1 MVFANPSY
9 LWALWG
15 LLVPLAIHL
24 WSKKEAKTVKIGSI
38 QLLDESNS
46 RQSSSLQL
54 NEWFLLLLRM
64 LVITLTVML
73 MAGPQW
79 RTHKNRDLV
88 TYVVEPSLV
97 GHHTLDKV
105 LDSLNET
112 SEVLLLKNGFPEW
125 EMEMEPLGTATPNY
139 WQLVQKMD
147 SLPSDS
153 IVVFSH
159 ARVQGFR
166 SARPTTHKKINWV
179 VMEPENFGDTPLIA
193 LGNGQ
198 EMELVSMVGDGQ
210 NNLFKKQ
217 KLTNGFS
224 LTENKDSLRLEVDN
238 GTKTIDHTVLSPI
251 EVALYSDTE
260 TEAEKKYIEASLA
273 ALSNYLQRDINIQ
286 TFEDG
291 EQPDGSSA
299 DLNIWLRSDSSDAF
313 SGKWLVFHE
322 DPLAKRLIVPGTK
335 EGHHYL
341 TKPLT
346 AENTVEEHFA
356 EQLLILLNLD
366 VDIEELISEAD
377 SRQMDASEL
386 KPNYV
391 EPKSKRE
398 RATFKDMSHWAFFV
412 LLVLMMVERVVSYL
426 KKQ

>member
-24 WSKKEAKTVKIGSI
+24 WSKKEAKTIKIGSI

-54 NEWFLLLLRM
+54 NEWFLLFLRM
-64 LVITLTVML
+64 LVIALAVML

-79 RTHKNRDLV
+79 RTHKNRDLI
-88 TYVVEPSLV
+88 TYIVEPSLV
-97 GHHTLDKV
+97 GHRTLDKV

-112 SEVLLLKNGFPEW
+112 SAVLLLKNGFPEW
-125 EMEMEPLGTATPNY
+125 EMDMENPGAETPNY

-166 SARPTTHKKINWV
+166 SARPSTHKKINWM
-179 VMEPENFGDTPLIA
+179 VMEPENLGETPLVA
-193 LGNGQ
+193 LGNG
-198 EMELVSMVGDGQ
+198 EEKELVSMVGDGQ

-217 KLTNGFS
+217 KLSSGFS
-224 LTENKDSLRLEVDN
+224 LTENKDSLKVETDN
-238 GTKTIDHTVLSPI
+238 GTKTIGHTVLSPI
-251 EVALYSDTE
+251 EVALYSDMASE
-260 TEAEKKYIEASLA
+260 TQTRYIEASLA
-273 ALSNYLQRDINIQ
+273 ALSNYLQRDINVQ
-286 TFEDG
+286 TFKDG
-291 EQPDGSSA
+291 EQPDSSPA
-299 DLNIWLRSDSSDAF
+299 DLNIWLRDNPSDAF
-313 SGKWLVFHE
+313 SGKWLIFHD
-322 DPLAKRLIVPGTK
+322 DPLAKRLIVPGAQ
-335 EGHHYL
+335 EGHYHL
-341 TKPLT
+341 TKTLT

-356 EQLLILLNLD
+356 EQLLTLLDLD
-366 VDIEELISEAD
+366 ADIEKVILKAD

-398 RATFKDMSHWAFFV
+398 RATFKDMSHWAFLA
-412 LLVLMMVERVVSYL
+412 LLVLMMVERAISYL

>member
-24 WSKKEAKTVKIGSI
+24 WSKKEAKTIKIGSI

-64 LVITLTVML
+64 LVIALVVML

-105 LDSLNET
+105 LDSLSET
-112 SEVLLLKNGFPEW
+112 SAVLLLKNGFPEW
-125 EMEMEPLGTATPNY
+125 EMDMENQGTGTPNY
-139 WQLVQKMD
+139 WQLAQKMD

-166 SARPTTHKKINWV
+166 SVRPTTHKKINWV
-179 VMEPENFGDTPLIA
+179 VMEPENLGETPLMA
-193 LGNGQ
+193 LENGQ
-198 EMELVSMVGDGQ
+198 ETELVSLVGNGQ

-224 LTENKDSLRLEVDN
+224 LTENRDSLRLEVDN
-238 GTKTIDHTVLSPI
+238 GAKTIGYTVLRPI
-251 EVALYSDTE
+251 EVALYSHTE
-260 TEAEKKYIEASLA
+260 TETEKRYIEASLA
-273 ALSNYLQRDINIQ
+273 ALSNYLQRDINVQ
-286 TFEDG
+286 TFDNG
-291 EQPDGSSA
+291 EQPDGSPT
-299 DLNIWLRSDSSDAF
+299 DLNIWLRDDPSDTF
-313 SGKWLVFHE
+313 SGKWLIFHD
-322 DPLAKRLIVPGTK
+322 DPLAKRPIVPSAQD
-335 EGHHYL
+335 GHYHL
-341 TKPLT
+341 TKTLT

-356 EQLLILLNLD
+356 EQLLTLLDLD
-366 VDIEELISEAD
+366 ADIEEVILKAD

-398 RATFKDMSHWAFFV
+398 RATFKDMSHWAFLS
-412 LLVLMMVERVVSYL
+412 LLVLMMVERVISYL

>member
-24 WSKKEAKTVKIGSI
+24 WSKKEAKTIKIGSI

-64 LVITLTVML
+64 LVITLAVML

-125 EMEMEPLGTATPNY
+125 EMDMENPGVETPNY

-147 SLPSDS
+147 SFPSDS
-153 IVVFSH
+153 IVVFAH
-159 ARVQGFR
+159 ARVQGFK
-166 SARPTTHKKINWV
+166 SARPSTHKKINWV
-179 VMEPENFGDTPLIA
+179 VMEPENFGETPLVA
-193 LGNGQ
+193 LGNG
-198 EMELVSMVGDGQ
+198 EETELVSMIGDGQ
-210 NNLFKKQ
+210 NKFFKKQ
-217 KLTNGFS
+217 KLSSGFS
-224 LTENKDSLRLEVDN
+224 LTENKDSLSLETDN
-238 GTKTIDHTVLSPI
+238 GTKTIGHTVLSPI
-251 EVALYSDTE
+251 EVALYSHTE
-260 TEAEKKYIEASLA
+260 TETEKRYIEASLA
-273 ALSNYLQRDINIQ
+273 ALSNYLQRDINVQ
-286 TFEDG
+286 TYDNG
-291 EQPDGSSA
+291 EQPDGLPT
-299 DLNIWLRSDSSDAF
+299 DLNIWLRDDPSDTF
-313 SGKWLVFHE
+313 SGKWLIFHD
-322 DPLAKRLIVPGTK
+322 DPLAKRLIVPGTQ
-335 EGHHYL
+335 EGRYHL
-341 TKPLT
+341 TNTLN

-356 EQLLILLNLD
+356 EQLLTLLDLD
-366 VDIEELISEAD
+366 ADVEEMISKAD
-377 SRQMDASEL
+377 SRQMDVPEL
-386 KPNYV
+386 EPNYV

-398 RATFKDMSHWAFFV
+398 RATFKDISHWAFLV
-412 LLVLMMVERVVSYL
+412 LLVVMMVERVVAYL

>member
-24 WSKKEAKTVKIGSI
+24 WSKKEAKTIKIGSI

-54 NEWFLLLLRM
+54 NEWFLLFLRM
-64 LVITLTVML
+64 LVIALAVML

-79 RTHKNRDLV
+79 RTHKNRDEV
-88 TYVVEPSLV
+88 TYVVEPSL
-97 GHHTLDKV
+97 GNHETLSKV
-105 LDSLNET
+105 LDSLNDI
-112 SEVLLLKNGFPEW
+112 SEILLLKNGFPEW
-125 EMEMEPLGTATPNY
+125 EMDMENPGASTPNY

-159 ARVQGFR
+159 ARVQGFK
-166 SARPTTHKKINWV
+166 SMRPTTHKKINWV
-179 VMEPENFGDTPLIA
+179 VMEPENLGETPLMA
-193 LGNGQ
+193 LENGQ
-198 EMELVSMVGDGQ
+198 ETEMFSLVGDGQ

-224 LTENKDSLRLEVDN
+224 LTENRDSLKVETDN
-238 GTKTIDHTVLSPI
+238 GTKTIGHTVLRPI
-251 EVALYSDTE
+251 EVALYSHTE
-260 TEAEKKYIEASLA
+260 TETEKRYIEASLA
-273 ALSNYLQRDINIQ
+273 ALSNYLQRDIKVQ
-286 TFEDG
+286 TFKEG
-291 EQPDGSSA
+291 EQPDASSA
-299 DLNIWLRSDSSDAF
+299 DLNIWLRDDPSDAF
-313 SGKWLVFHE
+313 SGKWLVRHE
-322 DPLAKRLIVPGTK
+322 DPLANRLIVPNAQD
-335 EGHHYL
+335 GHYHL
-341 TKPLT
+341 TKTLT

-356 EQLLILLNLD
+356 EQLLTLLDLD
-366 VDIEELISEAD
+366 ADIEEVILKAD

-398 RATFKDMSHWAFFV
+398 RATFKDMSHWAFLA
-412 LLVLMMVERVVSYL
+412 LLVLMMVERVISYL

>member
-1 MVFANPSY
+1 MIFANPSY

-24 WSKKEAKTVKIGSI
+24 WSKKEAKTIKIGSI

-64 LVITLTVML
+64 LVIALAVML

-79 RTHKNRDLV
+79 RTHKNRDLI
-88 TYVVEPSLV
+88 TYIVEPSLV

-125 EMEMEPLGTATPNY
+125 EMDMENLGAETPNY

-153 IVVFSH
+153 IVVFAH

-166 SARPTTHKKINWV
+166 SVRPSTHKKINWV
-179 VMEPENFGDTPLIA
+179 VMEPENLGETPLIA
-193 LGNGQ
+193 LGNG
-198 EMELVSMVGDGQ
+198 EETELVSMVGDGQ
-210 NNLFKKQ
+210 NKLFKKQ
-217 KLTNGFS
+217 KLSSGFS
-224 LTENKDSLRLEVDN
+224 LTKNKDSLSLETDN
-238 GTKTIDHTVLSPI
+238 ETKTIGHIVLNPI
-251 EVALYSDTE
+251 EVALYSHTE
-260 TEAEKKYIEASLA
+260 TETEKRYIEASLA
-273 ALSNYLQRDINIQ
+273 ALSNYLQRDINVQ
-286 TFEDG
+286 TYDNG
-291 EQPDGSSA
+291 EQPDGSPT
-299 DLNIWLRSDSSDAF
+299 DLNIWLRDDPSDTF
-313 SGKWLVFHE
+313 SGKWLIFHD
-322 DPLAKRLIVPGTK
+322 DPLAKRLIVPGTQ
-335 EGHHYL
+335 EGLFHLVHTL
-341 TKPLT
+341 NTQ
-346 AENTVEEHFA
+346 NTVEEHFA
-356 EQLLILLNLD
+356 EQLLTLLDLD
-366 VDIEELISEAD
+366 ADVEKVISEAD

-398 RATFKDMSHWAFFV
+398 RATFKDMSHWAFLV
-412 LLVLMMVERVVSYL
+412 LLVVMMVERLVSYL